1 MDICWANQAMEGM
14 VSKRKARWV
23 YSQQQEILILRLF
36 NQVLMKKSTVI
47 TLNGWIQAQQIKTG
61 QKQKTVKPI
70 ATKWT

>member
-1 MDICWANQAMEGM
+1 MEGM

-47 TLNGWIQAQQIKTG
+47 TLNG
-61 QKQKTVKPI
+61 
-70 ATKWT
+70 